1 MKTERE
7 VARKRSHARRVF
19 PAGDGEPVKD
29 FEGGQRKPMHPEIT
43 LCRGQGET
51 RNCGL
56 VKMTKAWPKA
66 LAMQGET
73 DLRQD

>member
-29 FEGGQRKPMHPEIT
+29 FEGGQTEA
-43 LCRGQGET
+43 
-51 RNCGL
+51 N
-56 VKMTKAWPKA
+56 AS
-66 LAMQGET
+66 
-73 DLRQD
+73 